1 MIEKMHERTNGPV
14 FKIIFALVSISFV
27 IGGIGTGLISQD
39 NSVAKVNGEE
49 ISQQLFNNTLNREQN
64 RLNAELGSRFWDLM
78 DSPGMLLNLINR
90 Y

>member
-39 NSVAKVNGEE
+39 NSVAKVNGKKLVSNYL
-49 ISQQLFNNTLNREQN
+49 IT
-64 RLNAELGSRFWDLM
+64 RLIVSKID
-78 DSPGMLLNLINR
+78 
-90 Y
+90 